1 MSNILSLADRHEA
14 AERARKRAEDRIEE
28 REHIRLELK
37 TREYIQVTHQAI
49 DVLIKGYETQRDAST
64 GMEMEVPLDRS
75 RVQAIKA
82 SADLSLRLLNKVLPD
97 LKAVEVGDSPEKAA
111 DPKSLSTGELLSLIH
126 KLGHR
131 PTVVVEQAE
140 VVDTE
145 QTEVPDPGW

>member
-1 MSNILSLADRHEA
+1 MGNILSLAERYEA
-14 AERARKRAEDRIEE
+14 TERARKRAEDRIEE

-49 DVLIKGYETQRDAST
+49 DVLLKGSEIQRDQHT
-64 GMEMEVPLDRS
+64 GAEIEVPLDRS

-111 DPKSLSTGELLSLIH
+111 DPKNLSTGELMALIH

-131 PTVVVEQAE
+131 PTVVVEEAE
-140 VVDTE
+140 VVEPEETG
-145 QTEVPDPGW
+145 VPDPGW